1 MGGKDKPNKSLLF
14 SKDYQHDQ
22 KLFLIFHLSMSVP
35 NINKKFG
42 NVF

>member
-22 KLFLIFHLSMSVP
+22 V
-35 NINKKFG
+35 
-42 NVF
+42 VFDISLVDVSS